1 MEEASDEQVLAVIV
15 DFFVSSSDFNGILA
29 VRLTKKISFEW
40 EKTRKILERFLSQ
53 EDISVV
59 FYSHQGNP
67 HIKRLPDLPSEE
79 QVKRLY
85 IDSPDTF
92 CIYPSHRILQ
102 QRTDLEDYSDKPFAK
117 RLALGEA
124 QLTPVY
130 FDLAVL
136 ERYHRDPRYFFS
148 FGGSGGRIAIGGDDY
163 LSEDMP
169 ERDKILIETFG
180 IGYNQARDR
189 VVCVY
194 LRYLI
199 LLSPEHQ
206 QIWLAH
212 IVDQPCSINS
222 DYARVT
228 IDGDFPEYKSAYQ
241 ALLSELTE
249 INKICKLIG
258 KPHLFREEFEDNR
271 PSDFHPM
278 LRPTKRNLQDFI
290 HLLDKMISE
299 NIDRKFFDDDIPLEE
314 EKERSDGKIEV
325 QSIATISL
333 LRNWLQSHYRTS
345 NGQDVSEEVV
355 KGFRKVRKLRQKP
368 AHTIQEDEYDRTLPR
383 EQDALVEEVYLSL
396 NMLRLALSSH
406 PRARDNYKPPDWLNE
421 GKIVFY

>member
-1 MEEASDEQVLAVIV
+1 MGKYSDEQILAVIT
-15 DFFVSSSDFNGILA
+15 DFFISSSDFNGILA
-29 VRLTKKISFEW
+29 IHLMEKIGLEW
-40 EKTRKILERFLSQ
+40 EKTRKTLERLLVQ
-53 EDISVV
+53 EHISIV

-67 HIKRLPDLPSEE
+67 HIKRLPNLPSEE

-92 CIYPSHRILQ
+92 CIYPSRRILQ

-130 FDLAVL
+130 FDLSVL

-148 FGGSGGRIAIGGDDY
+148 FGGCGGRIGIGDY
-163 LSEDMP
+163 LSGDMH

-228 IDGDFPEYKSAYQ
+228 IYGNFREYKSAYQ
-241 ALLSELTE
+241 ALLAEMAE

-278 LRPTKRNLQDFI
+278 LRPTKRNLQEFI
-290 HLLDKMISE
+290 HLLDKMIGE

-325 QSIATISL
+325 QSISTISL

-383 EQDALVEEVYLSL
+383 EQDALVEEVYRSL

-406 PRARDNYKPPDWLNE
+406 PQARDSYKPPDWLDE